1 MVFCYF
7 FLSYKI
13 YKGKKM
19 NLFQHH
25 KKYENEYSS
34 SHKISMEMID
44 EQANDYIIKS
54 LGDQFRDLINSGCK
68 SNDDF
73 YSEPNTKAAINNID
87 NFIFERFGIRVK
99 HVKSKG
105 IPYACF
111 PVAPNQTNVLNREIE
126 SETKLIEKC
135 LREYESEFGK
145 VDEGKLANDAYDDI
159 GVIYKRLVTNRKA
172 LTEYLKSDSIYID
185 LRKAKVSNLPS
196 DYLVY
201 VLSDFHMLIN
211 IYKLNEF
218 EIVAVLLHELGH
230 IFTHLEYSYRVAN
243 TTQVLVDTVKDVVM
257 KQNNSTKENLRLVYE
272 KATKTKVS
280 PEFNKMNTMTA
291 AIYVGKGILNRTI
304 SAQDHS
310 FTDSEQLADQFAGK
324 FGMSGYLV
332 TALDKLHG
340 LDTPLTYM
348 RSLWYMSQGELY
360 TMVILSIIIGCFTMG
375 AGLILIPIYL
385 ALHTTLITWLTLFR
399 KSIASEETLTEGMTY
414 DDIKRRFSRNKNELV
429 RQLALAKLPKE
440 LEKEIVN
447 GIKTIEKSMAKVP
460 DAHNGLIDKFFLLFS
475 DDRKFVINSKRTE
488 QVLEDIISNDVH
500 IGRALV
506 KDLI

>member
-1 MVFCYF
+1 
-7 FLSYKI
+7 
-13 YKGKKM
+13 M
-19 NLFQHH
+19 NLFQQY

-34 SHKISMEMID
+34 SHKVSMEMID
-44 EQANDYIIKS
+44 EQLNDYIIKS
-54 LGDQFRDLINSGCK
+54 LSNQFLDLINSGCK

-73 YSEPNTKAAINNID
+73 FSNSNTKATINNID
-87 NFIFERFGIRVK
+87 NFIYERFGIRVK
-99 HVKSKG
+99 HIKSKG
-105 IPYACF
+105 IPYACY
-111 PVAPNQTNVLNREIE
+111 PVAPNHTNVLNREIE
-126 SETKLIEKC
+126 TQSRIMEQQ
-135 LREYESEFGK
+135 LRNYESTFGK
-145 VDEGKLANDAYDDI
+145 IDESKVAKDAYEDI
-159 GVIYKRLVTNRKA
+159 HIIYKRLLTNRKA

-201 VLSDFHMLIN
+201 ILADFHMLIN

-218 EIVAVLLHELGH
+218 EMIAVLLHEMGH
-230 IFTHLEYSYRVAN
+230 VFTHLEYSYRVAN

-272 KATKTKVS
+272 RATKTKVS
-280 PEFNKMNTMTA
+280 PEFEKMNNMTA
-291 AIYVGKGILNRTI
+291 AIYVGKGIINRTI

-310 FTDSEQLADQFAGK
+310 YTDSEQLADQFASK
-324 FGMSGYLV
+324 FGMGGYLV

-340 LDTPLTYM
+340 LDTPLTFM
-348 RSLWYMSQGELY
+348 KSLWYVTQGEVY
-360 TMVILSIIIGCFTMG
+360 TFVVIGVILGCFTMG
-375 AGLILIPIYL
+375 ARLPFIPLAL
-385 ALHTTLITWLTLFR
+385 ALHATMLAWITLFR
-399 KSIASEETLTEGMTY
+399 KSNASEETLSVGMTY
-414 DDIKRRFSRNKNELV
+414 DDIKRRFARNKNELV

-440 LEKEIVN
+440 LETEIVN

-460 DAHNGLIDKFFLLFS
+460 DAHNGIIDKFFLLVS
-475 DDRKFVINSKRTE
+475 DDKKFIVNSKRTE